1 MKSVV
6 YTVYRRGGAGLSN
19 LVMSVELGVVLAS
32 LTDRVLILK
41 DNKTPRANVVRYD
54 GLVLNTYPSR
64 VTDLID
70 LGLPWIDA
78 DKINLAA
85 FAPMEIC
92 DKPAW
97 SCVCYFPAHL
107 STDTSDFWAFAGRR
121 KNFFTIGE
129 DLQHVPALSVSGGK
143 DANTLSFYSPFFY
156 LDRSAELRM
165 HDSLRRMKPKPELA
179 AFANHVVQDLGPF
192 NAVHIRRGDFK
203 KTTGVTTLD
212 RRGAEAIEAM
222 DHHFS
227 RDKRLVVLTDEADDL
242 FFDEIKGSYRD
253 LVFLDW
259 HILRNYGSQFND
271 LPAHDS
277 VALAYLSQLVAAQ
290 SDDFFGTMT
299 STFTALIQRF
309 RGNLGKDEPFK
320 YLWNELPPP
329 GAKVEPGRHAF
340 GEDVPLD
347 KGVMVEE
354 YPGLYSWNRFN
365 QRLNAGWMREWP
377 ESFLDESA
385 MLKRAEKRKYVVSGP
400 QHATAQESTRAPEGA
415 GSHGIA
421 FFGHTVKAGSN
432 EAELNRAIGR
442 LFALMSTSSLTEPI
456 AEVRIEAAGSSSQ
469 LLLNGTVAGPKR
481 TGAKLLRSLYREVV
495 RQFIF
500 RIPQFVWLHAACAAS
515 GDWAIVL
522 PGSWGRGKSTIALQ
536 LYDKGWSFLSDD
548 IVPLDPAT
556 GAAFPFPATPQ
567 VRPGSQRSLSRDQL
581 SSLPKSAV
589 PIDEARVADGPK
601 PVSMIVF
608 PHFHTGASAEMTS
621 ISPGQAVGE
630 LLENCLSF
638 PENTDE
644 TIRAL
649 CAMVESTPTYTLSF
663 GDPAEATK
671 ILIEEHKLMR
681 NAHLNEVV
689 A

>member
-1 MKSVV
+1 VKSVV

-41 DNKTPRANVVRYD
+41 DNKTPIANIVRYD

-70 LGLPWIDA
+70 LGLPWVDA

-107 STDTSDFWAFAGRR
+107 STVSSDFRAFAGCR

-129 DLQHVPALSVSGGK
+129 ELQHVPALSVSGGK
-143 DANTLSFYSPFFY
+143 DGNTLSFYSPFFY
-156 LDRSAELRM
+156 LDRSTGLRM

-179 AFANHVVQDLGPF
+179 AFANHVAQDLGPF

-227 RDKRLVVLTDEADDL
+227 RDKRLVVLTDEAEDP
-242 FFDEIKGSYRD
+242 FFDEIKCSYRD

-259 HILRNYGSQFND
+259 HILRNYGPKFKD

-277 VALAYLSQLVAAQ
+277 IALAYLSQLVAAQ
-290 SDDFFGTMT
+290 SDDFIGTMT

-329 GAKVEPGRHAF
+329 GVKVEPGRHAF

-354 YPGLYSWNRFN
+354 HPGPYSWNRFN
-365 QRLNAGWMREWP
+365 QRLNAAWMREWP
-377 ESFLDESA
+377 ESFLDDSA
-385 MLKRAEKRKYVVSGP
+385 ALKRAEKRKYVVSEP
-400 QHATAQESTRAPEGA
+400 QRA
-415 GSHGIA
+415 GSHGIG
-421 FFGHTVKAGSN
+421 FLGHTVNAGSN

-442 LFALMSTSSLTEPI
+442 LFARMSIPASTEPI
-456 AEVRIEAAGSSSQ
+456 AEVRIEAAGLHSQ
-469 LLLNGTVAGPKR
+469 LSLNGTATGPKR
-481 TGAKLLRSLYREVV
+481 TGAELLRSLYREVV

-500 RIPQFVWLHAACAAS
+500 RLPQFVWLHAACAAS
-515 GDWAIVL
+515 GDRAIVL

-536 LYDKGWSFLSDD
+536 LYEKGWSFLSDD
-548 IVPLDPAT
+548 IVPLDPTTA
-556 GAAFPFPATPQ
+556 AAFPFPATPQ

-589 PIDEARVADGPK
+589 SIDEARVADGPK